1 MLNEQLEDLGRL
13 SRDARVIPH
22 YRGGKPRGFKIVGVR
37 PGSLYSHIGVRS
49 GDILKSVNGEEINS
63 PTKALQLFEK
73 LKQTD
78 SITLDIERR
87 GRKSTL
93 EYMIK

>member
-37 PGSLYSHIGVRS
+37 PGSLYSHVGVRS

-73 LKQTD
+73 LKNSD
-78 SITLDIERR
+78 SVTLDVERR
-87 GRKSTL
+87 GRKQTL
-93 EYMIK
+93 EY